1 MWNEKLEVFRAAKIL
16 KPDRCDLKNVLKQ
29 KKISAKLHHPNIV
42 EIYNVGEWNGLPYIE
57 MEYVN
62 GKSLE
67 ELIREKG
74 KLPDE
79 VCSSIMILVS
89 GALYYAH
96 CL

>member
-1 MWNEKLEVFRAAKIL
+1 
-16 KPDRCDLKNVLKQ
+16 
-29 KKISAKLHHPNIV
+29 
-42 EIYNVGEWNGLPYIE
+42 

-89 GALYYAH
+89 RALDYAH
-96 CL
+96 SLEVLIYGKTYHGVFHRDLKPANIHDFGKRRSTPDGFWDCQTD